1 METLPRETFDEIER
15 RALQITA
22 SLDAKLGPY
31 PAEVIPETR
40 AQWHVAATVPAC
52 EDKAIKFLSARGF
65 GVYAP
70 AFEIT
75 SVTRGRKVTRYRPL
89 FPGHLFLFVWDI
101 KRHWRR
107 VRACPGVAR
116 ILCINEDPVIVPY
129 DAIHRMQAI
138 EYSGMDAF
146 KPKRRNWRRKKRGR
160 LPPEE
165 PNIISISPKS
175 YWCNIEKLDDDQRN
189 QLLHTALGLVPHN
202 VDQQ

>member
-1 METLPRETFDEIER
+1 MLAPQTLEQIER

-22 SLDAKLGPY
+22 DLDAKLGPY
-31 PAEVIPETR
+31 GAEIVPDIR

-75 SVTRGRKVTRYRPL
+75 HIARGRKHTRYRPL

-107 VRACPGVAR
+107 VKACPGIAK
-116 ILCINEDPVIVPY
+116 ILCIEEEPVVVPY
-129 DAIHRMQAI
+129 PAIHRMQAI
-138 EYSGMDAF
+138 EYSGIDALQ
-146 KPKRRNWRRKKRGR
+146 PKRSRRRKKKGR
-160 LPPEE
+160 LVETG

-175 YWCNIEKLDDDQRN
+175 YWSELTNLDDNGRN
-189 QLLHTALGLVPHN
+189 RLLHKALGLDAP
-202 VDQQ
+202 